1 MISPTDLDL
10 RSECTRKVRRV
21 SRHLS
26 ARMLSRG
33 ISAIRRK
40 LRHCASS
47 YPGPITHR
55 RNDSTSGWIMGCSS
69 MDSQRPKSVVW
80 RWDSWRSLD
89 RVLRRRI
96 GGASHL
102 SFSCPARHTNASLSP
117 QMSKMKEQQETAK
130 KSKVYRKQDCLGPG
144 TRRNV
149 SQGSARISNRGLYSA
164 LLRYQRKSDADSPG
178 GRDKGVTM
186 RRRKTQEI
194 PGSCTFCNC
203 ATPSNSS
210 TPS

>member
-1 MISPTDLDL
+1 MLQHGQQTSQICSLAMGL
-10 RSECTRKVRRV
+10 VAESRS
-21 SRHLS
+21 SS
-26 ARMLSRG
+26 AAEDWRG
-33 ISAIRRK
+33 QS
-40 LRHCASS
+40 
-47 YPGPITHR
+47 
-55 RNDSTSGWIMGCSS
+55 
-69 MDSQRPKSVVW
+69 
-80 RWDSWRSLD
+80 
-89 RVLRRRI
+89 
-96 GGASHL
+96 

-117 QMSKMKEQQETAK
+117 QMSKMKEQEETAK

-164 LLRYQRKSDADSPG
+164 LLRYQQKSDTDSPG